1 MVFMVG
7 KSNWQ
12 GNTGSSYFWHL
23 PDKAYESAYD
33 FCYSCSM
40 YMSN

>member
-1 MVFMVG
+1 VVFMVE
-7 KSNWQ
+7 KLNWK
-12 GNTGSSYFWHL
+12 GNLGAAILAFTEQSIR
-23 PDKAYESAYD
+23 SAYD